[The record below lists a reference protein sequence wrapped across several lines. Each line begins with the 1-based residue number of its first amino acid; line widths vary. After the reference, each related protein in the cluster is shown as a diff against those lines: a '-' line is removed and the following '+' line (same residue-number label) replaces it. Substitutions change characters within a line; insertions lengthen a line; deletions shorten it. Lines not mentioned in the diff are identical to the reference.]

1 MQIIKAVSQREI
13 PTNHFYEQ
21 YSCSLDEAVKLF
33 VKKYNRQ
40 PDLAYISKTNV
51 ISIPAY
57 PHIINVSELIK
68 EQE

>member
-1 MQIIKAVSQREI
+1 MQIIKTESQREI
-13 PTNHFYEQ
+13 PNDHFYEQ

-40 PDLAYISKTNV
+40 PELAYISKTNV

-57 PHIINVSELIK
+57 PHIINVSEVLRGL
-68 EQE
+68 